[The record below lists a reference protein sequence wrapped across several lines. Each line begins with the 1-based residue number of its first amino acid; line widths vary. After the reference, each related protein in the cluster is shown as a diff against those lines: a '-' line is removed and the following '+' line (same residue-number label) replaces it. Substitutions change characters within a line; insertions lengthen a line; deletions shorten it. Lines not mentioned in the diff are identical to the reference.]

1 MFQGYSSVTFD
12 TDVVCVVVQKGL
24 SGNTTQHFQPKVFA
38 KCVMSNECSDS
49 ISRKA
54 LFTNAIQGSLLGM
67 IAWNSGFLLSQ
78 DKTQNAEFEA
88 SYCNEATMF
97 P

>member
-1 MFQGYSSVTFD
+1 MRSFSY
-12 TDVVCVVVQKGL
+12 
-24 SGNTTQHFQPKVFA
+24 TTQHFQPKVFA

-54 LFTNAIQGSLLGM
+54 LFTNAIQGSLLKM

-78 DKTQNAEFEA
+78 DKNQNAEFEA
-88 SYCNEATMF
+88 SYCNEATVF